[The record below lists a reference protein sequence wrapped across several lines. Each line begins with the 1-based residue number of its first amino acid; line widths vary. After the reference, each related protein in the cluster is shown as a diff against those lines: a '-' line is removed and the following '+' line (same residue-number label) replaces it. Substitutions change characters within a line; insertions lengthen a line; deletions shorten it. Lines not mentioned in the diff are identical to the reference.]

1 MNIFDV
7 KDKYILIT
15 GASSG
20 LGHHIA
26 ELFAKAGANIV
37 ICARRLERLKEL
49 ESHIKM
55 NMAYKFIPLH

>member
-26 ELFAKAGANIV
+26 ELFAKRCQYRYLCQTVRAI
-37 ICARRLERLKEL
+37 ER
-49 ESHIKM
+49 IRIAYKM

>member
-26 ELFAKAGANIV
+26 ELFAKKVPISLFVPDG
-37 ICARRLERLKEL
+37 
-49 ESHIKM
+49 
-55 NMAYKFIPLH
+55 